1 MIWVH
6 GQFSGCPLVSP
17 HGLQWVSRHQLYTC
31 SSHMLLSAVHQP
43 DSVIK
48 DRWQKVSQAELFHC
62 WVTTQHRLH
71 QFISMST
78 QHTYL
83 PLNASPQIKKMDII
97 LNKNM
102 FLGFWKE
109 FISMVRRHINLFW
122 LVSCSHAVLKQ
133 PYQLDCV
140 RYTCVSVYVPRAFWC
155 KKNFTVIP
163 FTVNIDIYSNMN
175 QMTVSAQRKG
185 SFLLLT
191 RENMSSVWV
200 L

>member
-31 SSHMLLSAVHQP
+31 SSHMLLPAVHQP

-48 DRWQKVSQAELFHC
+48 DRWQKVSQAELLSHNTTSSSS
-62 WVTTQHRLH
+62 VHQHVNTTQH
-71 QFISMST
+71 T
-78 QHTYL
+78 
-83 PLNASPQIKKMDII
+83 LNASPQIKKMDII

-102 FLGFWKE
+102 FLCYWKE
-109 FISMVRRHINLFW
+109 FISMVRRHINLSW

-140 RYTCVSVYVPRAFWC
+140 RYTCECLRA
-155 KKNFTVIP
+155 
-163 FTVNIDIYSNMN
+163 
-175 QMTVSAQRKG
+175 
-185 SFLLLT
+185 
-191 RENMSSVWV
+191 
-200 L
+200 